1 MIDLKKISI
10 EGQYFDILCSLN
22 LLENDNRSVVIFG
35 KNGSGKTTIS
45 NAFLNYKLDGTD
57 FSTVKFYDDKNNEVS
72 IIKDNLWVFNET
84 FIDNNVKLSE
94 DKDGINAIVLFG
106 ENSEIDAK
114 LDALNEKVKKEK
126 ENIINRNYQQYIDVK
141 SPNYYEKHRKILKNI
156 ISSTWATREQ
166 EIKGTSKKASVND
179 VLIDEFISMKSP
191 EKSLT
196 ELKARYKELL
206 DKIKN
211 SNPTCTTQNTIP
223 YIKYEFKEN
232 EFLSIINTTIEN
244 KNESKFVT
252 EILEEIKKMG
262 FIQSLF
268 DHVVD
273 ENTKI
278 CPVCYQKISQEH
290 KHDIKDAISIIY
302 NAEIQLYKDKLL
314 NYKMPLDLFRGELI
328 LNENLHVDNLLLEY
342 SNELKKLLNI
352 AEIINNEIDEKI
364 KNVYSTNEYT
374 IHNFTIQLNKVN
386 GVIDSINK
394 KINEY
399 NKDIIEY
406 KNNFNELLMCNK
418 EITYFDIIEQRKNL
432 NKLKEEM
439 VKAENDDKAS
449 NKFIEEC
456 ENKIKELNNQKSN
469 TGIAL
474 EEINKLLAYVFSSQ
488 KRLVLKPSSDP
499 QKYNI
504 YSKGR
509 KIKLNKLSV
518 GERNI
523 ISLCYFFEKMKS
535 ECRVN
540 DYFKNEMLLV
550 IDDPVSSFDYENKLG
565 IISFLK
571 RMCKE
576 INDGNQNSKIIF
588 LSHEFEICV
597 GLQKILSD
605 LKIKCQT
612 KELKD
617 RQLINLNS
625 TKFSN
630 YGNLLVNVYEY
641 ASEQR
646 DDTEFLYGN
655 LIRKTVEAYSNF
667 NYKMA
672 AHDFVVS
679 PEILNKIKNEKLKTY
694 FDSRMNKLVF
704 NAESHTQ
711 DISHQLPDAFDLQQ
725 YSSSDQIQ
733 TAKDVLVFLDEID
746 HTHIAHYLQSI
757 TGALGNIEKWK
768 NSIIANC

>member
-1 MIDLKKISI
+1 
-10 EGQYFDILCSLN
+10 
-22 LLENDNRSVVIFG
+22 
-35 KNGSGKTTIS
+35 
-45 NAFLNYKLDGTD
+45 
-57 FSTVKFYDDKNNEVS
+57 
-72 IIKDNLWVFNET
+72 
-84 FIDNNVKLSE
+84 
-94 DKDGINAIVLFG
+94 
-106 ENSEIDAK
+106 
-114 LDALNEKVKKEK
+114 
-126 ENIINRNYQQYIDVK
+126 
-141 SPNYYEKHRKILKNI
+141 
-156 ISSTWATREQ
+156 
-166 EIKGTSKKASVND
+166 
-179 VLIDEFISMKSP
+179 
-191 EKSLT
+191 
-196 ELKARYKELL
+196 
-206 DKIKN
+206 
-211 SNPTCTTQNTIP
+211 
-223 YIKYEFKEN
+223 
-232 EFLSIINTTIEN
+232 
-244 KNESKFVT
+244 
-252 EILEEIKKMG
+252 
-262 FIQSLF
+262 
-268 DHVVD
+268 
-273 ENTKI
+273 
-278 CPVCYQKISQEH
+278 
-290 KHDIKDAISIIY
+290 
-302 NAEIQLYKDKLL
+302 
-314 NYKMPLDLFRGELI
+314 
-328 LNENLHVDNLLLEY
+328 
-342 SNELKKLLNI
+342 
-352 AEIINNEIDEKI
+352 
-364 KNVYSTNEYT
+364 
-374 IHNFTIQLNKVN
+374 
-386 GVIDSINK
+386 
-394 KINEY
+394 
-399 NKDIIEY
+399 
-406 KNNFNELLMCNK
+406 
-418 EITYFDIIEQRKNL
+418 
-432 NKLKEEM
+432 
-439 VKAENDDKAS
+439 
-449 NKFIEEC
+449 
-456 ENKIKELNNQKSN
+456 
-469 TGIAL
+469 
-474 EEINKLLAYVFSSQ
+474 
-488 KRLVLKPSSDP
+488 
-499 QKYNI
+499 
-504 YSKGR
+504 
-509 KIKLNKLSV
+509 
-518 GERNI
+518 
-523 ISLCYFFEKMKS
+523 MKS

-565 IISFLK
+565 IMSFLK

-672 AHDFVVS
+672 AYDFVVS

-733 TAKDVLVFLDEID
+733 TAKDVLVFLDEIY

>member
-1 MIDLKKISI
+1 M
-10 EGQYFDILCSLN
+10 
-22 LLENDNRSVVIFG
+22 
-35 KNGSGKTTIS
+35 
-45 NAFLNYKLDGTD
+45 
-57 FSTVKFYDDKNNEVS
+57 
-72 IIKDNLWVFNET
+72 
-84 FIDNNVKLSE
+84 
-94 DKDGINAIVLFG
+94 
-106 ENSEIDAK
+106 
-114 LDALNEKVKKEK
+114 
-126 ENIINRNYQQYIDVK
+126 
-141 SPNYYEKHRKILKNI
+141 KNI
-156 ISSTWATREQ
+156 ISSIWATREQ

-268 DHVVD
+268 DYVVD

-328 LNENLHVDNLLLEY
+328 LNENLHVENLLLEY

-565 IISFLK
+565 IMSFLK

>member
-1 MIDLKKISI
+1 M
-10 EGQYFDILCSLN
+10 
-22 LLENDNRSVVIFG
+22 ENDNRSVVIFG

-126 ENIINRNYQQYIDVK
+126 ENIINRNYQQYID
-141 SPNYYEKHRKILKNI
+141 STSSNCYEKHRKILKNI

-268 DHVVD
+268 DYVVD

-328 LNENLHVDNLLLEY
+328 LNENLHVENLLLEY

-565 IISFLK
+565 IMSFLK

-588 LSHEFEICV
+588 LSYEFEICV

>member
-1 MIDLKKISI
+1 M
-10 EGQYFDILCSLN
+10 
-22 LLENDNRSVVIFG
+22 
-35 KNGSGKTTIS
+35 
-45 NAFLNYKLDGTD
+45 
-57 FSTVKFYDDKNNEVS
+57 
-72 IIKDNLWVFNET
+72 
-84 FIDNNVKLSE
+84 
-94 DKDGINAIVLFG
+94 
-106 ENSEIDAK
+106 
-114 LDALNEKVKKEK
+114 
-126 ENIINRNYQQYIDVK
+126 
-141 SPNYYEKHRKILKNI
+141 
-156 ISSTWATREQ
+156 
-166 EIKGTSKKASVND
+166 
-179 VLIDEFISMKSP
+179 
-191 EKSLT
+191 
-196 ELKARYKELL
+196 
-206 DKIKN
+206 
-211 SNPTCTTQNTIP
+211 
-223 YIKYEFKEN
+223 
-232 EFLSIINTTIEN
+232 
-244 KNESKFVT
+244 
-252 EILEEIKKMG
+252 
-262 FIQSLF
+262 
-268 DHVVD
+268 
-273 ENTKI
+273 
-278 CPVCYQKISQEH
+278 
-290 KHDIKDAISIIY
+290 
-302 NAEIQLYKDKLL
+302 
-314 NYKMPLDLFRGELI
+314 
-328 LNENLHVDNLLLEY
+328 
-342 SNELKKLLNI
+342 NI

-418 EITYFDIIEQRKNL
+418 ESTYFDIIEQRKNL

-565 IISFLK
+565 IMSFLK

>member
-10 EGQYFDILCSLN
+10 EGQYFDTLCLLN

-126 ENIINRNYQQYIDVK
+126 ENIINRNYQQYIDEK
-141 SPNYYEKHRKILKNI
+141 SPNCYEKHRKILKNL

-166 EIKGTSKKASVND
+166 EIKGLSKKASVND
-179 VLIDEFISMKSP
+179 TLIDEFISMKSP
-191 EKSLT
+191 EKSLL
-196 ELKARYKELL
+196 ELKSRYKELL

-211 SNPTCTTQNTIP
+211 SNPSCTTQDTLS
-223 YIKYEFKEN
+223 YIRHDFKED
-232 EFLSIINTTIEN
+232 EFLSLINRVIEN
-244 KNESKFVT
+244 KNESTFVT
-252 EILEEIKKMG
+252 EIIKEIKKIG
-262 FIQSLF
+262 FNQPLF
-268 DHVVD
+268 DYAVD
-273 ENTKI
+273 ENTNI

-290 KHDIKDAISIIY
+290 KLDIKDAISIIY
-302 NAEIQLYKDKLL
+302 NAEIRLYKDKLL
-314 NYKMPLDLFRGELI
+314 NYKMPLDLFSGELI
-328 LNENLHVDNLLLEY
+328 LNENLHVENLLLEY
-342 SNELKKLLNI
+342 NNELKKLLNI

-364 KNVYSTNEYT
+364 KNVYSMKEYA
-374 IHNFTIQLNKVN
+374 IHDFTIQLNKVN

-399 NKDIIEY
+399 NKDINEY
-406 KNNFNELLMCNK
+406 KNNYNELLLRNK

-432 NKLKEEM
+432 NKLKEEKD
-439 VKAENDDKAS
+439 KAENDDKTS

-474 EEINKLLAYVFSSQ
+474 DEINKLLAFVFSSQ
-488 KRLVLKPSSDP
+488 KRLVLKASSDP

-504 YSKGR
+504 YSNGR

-565 IISFLK
+565 IMSFLK

-597 GLQKILSD
+597 GLQKVLSD

-641 ASEQR
+641 ASEQK

-746 HTHIAHYLQSI
+746 HTHIAHYLQST
-757 TGALGNIEKWK
+757 TGALGNIEKWR